1 MNFVLSKHLR
11 DYYRENNNLHP
22 RVWAPPVRNRHLT
35 RVVLPG
41 VCRKGVSSSLGRRLL
56 SPSHQRLLFSN
67 KNVSFSCA
75 DERYLECLIAFA
87 VSGITFGKKWKHVFL
102 LAINGFLRVNLLFL
116 IDFVCEMR
124 KGCINLEVMFDQ
136 G

>member
-41 VCRKGVSSSLGRRLL
+41 DFFPGWVERGFSSVGRRLL

-67 KNVSFSCA
+67 KNVSFACA

-87 VSGITFGKKWKHVFL
+87 VSGITFGKKMETCFSISNKWL
-102 LAINGFLRVNLLFL
+102 LESE
-116 IDFVCEMR
+116 FVILNRFC
-124 KGCINLEVMFDQ
+124 L
-136 G
+136 